1 MSHGTFS
8 TDSVIRGHHVYK
20 DVWTLVVREELCQH
34 ELGNPRDPLAV
45 SVLKES
51 TYHHQ
56 PCACKIS
63 AICSMF
69 LQTGGTVDAEMGGST
84 FDAF

>member
-20 DVWTLVVREELCQH
+20 DVWTPVVGEELMYQC
-34 ELGNPRDPLAV
+34 ELGNPRDPFTV
-45 SVLKES
+45 SVLKGS
-51 TYHHQ
+51 TIVGHV
-56 PCACKIS
+56 PRKIS

-69 LQTGGTVDAEMGGST
+69 LQTCGTIDAEMAGST
-84 FDAF
+84 CDTS